1 MKDIHCHI
9 LPFMDDGAADW
20 ESALAMA
27 HDAYRDGISSVIA
40 TPHHANGQYMN
51 NASSIREAVE
61 LMNVKLRQ
69 HDNPLLVL
77 PGQEIRVYGDLL
89 DDLERGQL
97 LSLADSRYILLEMPS
112 SRIPRNMEEICHE
125 LIIQGFVPVIAHPER
140 NAEVAADPSKLERL
154 IELGSLGQ
162 VTAQSLAGVFGNKLQ
177 KLSLELCRRNAVHVL
192 ASDAHD
198 SVHRPFGLNA
208 AYVILEKELGPEMR
222 DYMRGNAQ
230 QIVANGEV
238 IHGNHVQKR
247 RNRHK
252 LFGFFSRKS

>member
-9 LPFMDDGAADW
+9 LPFMDDGAANW

-27 HDAYRDGISSVIA
+27 HDAYRDGITSVIA

-51 NASSIREAVE
+51 NSASIREAVD
-61 LMNVKLRQ
+61 LMNEKLRQ
-69 HDNPLLVL
+69 HGNPLLVL

-112 SRIPRNMEEICHE
+112 SRVPRNMEEICHE

-208 AYVILEKELGPEMR
+208 AYVVLEKELGPEMR

-238 IHGNHVQKR
+238 NHGNHVQIR

-252 LFGFFSRKS
+252 LFGIFSRKG

>member
-1 MKDIHCHI
+1 
-9 LPFMDDGAADW
+9 MDDGATDW

-27 HDAYRDGISSVIA
+27 QDAYRDGITSVIA

-51 NASSIREAVE
+51 NSASIREAVD
-61 LMNVKLRQ
+61 LMNEKLRQ
-69 HDNPLLVL
+69 HGNPLLVL

-112 SRIPRNMEEICHE
+112 SRVPRNMEEICHE

-177 KLSLELCRRNAVHVL
+177 KLSLELCRRSAVHVL

-198 SVHRPFGLNA
+198 SVHRPFGLSA
-208 AYVILEKELGPEMR
+208 AYVVLEKELGPEMR

-238 IHGNHVQKR
+238 IRGNHVQKR
-247 RNRHK
+247 GNRHK
-252 LFGFFSRKS
+252 LFGIFSRKG